1 MRGLPV
7 RLVLFYTAR
16 GDMEANAL
24 LFSGYSFCFTGAMSE
39 LKRTQ
44 AEREVRAR
52 GGLTCNVINERL
64 TYLVIGDTPSPGWKH
79 GNYGRKIEKARE
91 IAPVNGG
98 HPRLIS
104 ESIFMQA
111 LAAHPPTNSGAIDTK
126 VVVCNY
132 KFLAPTI
139 NDVDVPG
146 LERWLEIVHVEDAC
160 HISLRS
166 HYAIAYGDLYGGENA
181 GGGPAALV
189 VECRI
194 VKQMSLS
201 ESAENFLETIERGFE
216 AIRGVDGR
224 LGWFERSEG
233 SADYIRL
240 LKEIPSNLQLVER

>member
-1 MRGLPV
+1 
-7 RLVLFYTAR
+7 
-16 GDMEANAL
+16 MEANAL
-24 LFSGYSFCFTGAMSE
+24 IFSGRSFCFTGAMSE

-64 TYLVIGDTPSPGWKH
+64 TYLIVGDIPSPGWKH
-79 GNYGRKIEKARE
+79 GKYGRKIEKARE
-91 IAPVNGG
+91 VAPANGG

-104 ESIFMQA
+104 EGMFMQA
-111 LAAHPPTNSGAIDTK
+111 LAAHPPTNSGAIDSK

-132 KFLAPTI
+132 KFLAPAI
-139 NDVDVPG
+139 DDVDVSG
-146 LERWLEIVHVEDAC
+146 LERWLETVHGDHAC

-166 HYAIAYGDLYGGENA
+166 HYAISYADLYGDENA
-181 GGGPAALV
+181 EEAPAALV

-201 ESAENFLETIERGFE
+201 ESAERFLEVIERGFE

-240 LKEIPSNLQLVER
+240 LHEIPSNLHLVER